1 MARTMRQQ
9 AAETVTGV
17 FLEDDRIAIVL
28 AEISTDYFE
37 RAFAHDPLRAV
48 NVGIM
53 EQTMVGVAAG
63 FALEGFHPVA
73 HTITPFLAERAL
85 EQVKLDFGNQELGGT
100 LFSTGAS
107 YDYGTDG
114 ATHYSPGDVQALA
127 TIPGIRIA
135 VPGHPEEVDTLMRH
149 ALAGDDLTYLR
160 TQAIANA
167 RPREIEPGRIEVI
180 RRGEAG
186 TVLAIGPMLDRVL
199 EATGDLDLTVLYA
212 TTVWPLDAGTLARE
226 AAPAPDVIVVEP
238 FYAGTLA
245 APVTEVLADRASR
258 IRSIGVPRRIPR
270 EYGTPAQHDRE
281 FGLDAAGVGR
291 QIRAALASAPTG
303 GLDAAAAGRS

>member
-135 VPGHPEEVDTLMRH
+135 VPGHPDEVDTLMRH

-167 RPREIEPGRIEVI
+167 RPREIEPGRIEVV

-226 AAPAPDVIVVEP
+226 AAHAPDVIVVEP

-245 APVTEVLADRASR
+245 APVTEALADRASR
-258 IRSIGVPRRIPR
+258 IRSIGIPRRIPR

-291 QIRAALASAPTG
+291 QIRALASAPTG